1 MPKTR
6 ASVLMWR
13 IKLPFVKV
21 DRIHDLPCKIG
32 VVQARADQA
41 GGVSERDSARRPG
54 RPLAC
59 STGYQILGTAQGKT
73 LRDSQLSGR
82 MERATQ

>member
-1 MPKTR
+1 M
-6 ASVLMWR
+6 
-13 IKLPFVKV
+13 
-21 DRIHDLPCKIG
+21 
-32 VVQARADQA
+32 QARADKA
-41 GGVSERDSARRPG
+41 GGVNERDSARRPG

-59 STGYQILGTAQGKT
+59 SRGYQILGTAQGKT